1 MRLDVYLANA
11 GLAKSRSRA
20 AQLID
25 GGFVAVNGKVI
36 TKSSHDITETD
47 EVTLLGE
54 EHRYV
59 GRGGMK
65 LEGALERF
73 RIEVNGLVCADIGAS
88 TGGFTDC
95 LLQRGAD
102 HVYAVDSGHGQ
113 LDPKLAGDSRVTN
126 IEGCNARYLTP
137 EQLSGSSEERC
148 QCAVSDLSF
157 ISQTLVLPAVS
168 GILADGAIY
177 IALIKPQFECGR
189 EAVGRGGIV
198 KDKKQH
204 ISAIRRVLDSAMLNG
219 LMPCSIMKSP
229 ITGGDGNTEFL
240 MYAVK
245 NGTATVTDRAI
256 TEAVYE

>member
-11 GLAKSRSRA
+11 GLVKSRTRA

-25 GGFVAVNGKVI
+25 GGFVAVNGKII
-36 TKSSHDITETD
+36 TKSSYDVTETD
-47 EVTLLGE
+47 GVTLLGE

-73 RIEVNGLVCADIGAS
+73 RVDVKGLICADIGAS

-95 LLQRGAD
+95 LLQRGAT

-113 LDPKLAGDSRVTN
+113 LDPKLVNDSRVTN

-137 EQLSGSSEERC
+137 EQLTGSSEECC

-168 GILADGAIY
+168 SILADGAIY

-204 ISAIRRVLDSAMLNG
+204 IAAIHRVLECAILNA
-219 LMPCSIMKSP
+219 LMPCGIMKSP

-245 NGTATVTDRAI
+245 NGVVSVTERAV